1 MYQDSGMFSGM
12 FEGFDPAAAGQAG
25 LAAGLDFADKKRQQN
40 YYEGLAAQA
49 EGKYAD
55 AKGLYMNTLKDLK
68 SDKYDR
74 EEMTVN
80 QAAADARDDAIAASK
95 QFVDDAREKG
105 EQDTASVLSIL
116 DGGDPAQAALAISH
130 NSTISVGPSQ
140 KKSRRLSAWPIKPT
154 LRCTVQRLRRL
165 ISTTW
170 GLETLTDPD

>member
-1 MYQDSGMFSGM
+1 MYQ
-12 FEGFDPAAAGQAG
+12 EGGSFDAGAGALG
-25 LAAGLDFADKKRQQN
+25 LAAGTMDFIDKKRQQN

-55 AKGLYMNTLKDLK
+55 AKSLYMNTLKDLK

-105 EQDTASVLSIL
+105 EQDAASVLS
-116 DGGDPAQAALAISH
+116 
-130 NSTISVGPSQ
+130 
-140 KKSRRLSAWPIKPT
+140 LS
-154 LRCTVQRLRRL
+154 L
-165 ISTTW
+165 IHI
-170 GLETLTDPD
+170 